1 MNIIV
6 NIKSKLFDAGFLFT
20 YFTDMGALGGGE
32 KSHGDTLSPSGS
44 KIKCS
49 GQVQVI
55 SPWWFK
61 EKLKKKKKKRKTNKQ
76 PRLCRKENHFNMVI
90 MFLHGLFLLV

>member
-61 EKLKKKKKKRKTNKQ
+61 EKLKKKKKTQNKQTTPALSKRKS
-76 PRLCRKENHFNMVI
+76 F
-90 MFLHGLFLLV
+90 